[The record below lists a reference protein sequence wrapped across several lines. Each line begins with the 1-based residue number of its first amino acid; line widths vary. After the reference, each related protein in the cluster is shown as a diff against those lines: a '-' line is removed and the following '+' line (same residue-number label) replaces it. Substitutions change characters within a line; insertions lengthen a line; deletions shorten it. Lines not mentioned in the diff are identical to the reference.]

1 MAMSNETKLAIQARL
16 RLGATPQDVSEE
28 FDVKLPTVYAISKQV
43 KKEMQSDTVQD
54 LHQLPTEVITHIV
67 EESKKQM
74 PMPTPSGRNAM
85 VEAMEAVSVGA
96 DGLKKLDMSFQTTMT
111 NVLGRFD
118 EALKNEELGLKDV
131 KLISDTV
138 ASAYEK
144 VFSSGTNIHIGDN
157 NDNSQRLTM
166 FKNKNGV

>member
-1 MAMSNETKLAIQARL
+1 MALSNNTKNAIKAKL
-16 RLGATPQDVSEE
+16 RLGSTPQEVSAQ
-28 FDVKLPTVYAISKQV
+28 FDVALPTVYAINKMV
-43 KKEMQSDTVQD
+43 KKEMESDTVQE
-54 LHQLPTEVITHIV
+54 LHELPQEVISHIV
-67 EESKKQM
+67 EESKQM
-74 PMPTPSGRNAM
+74 LPLPTPEGSNKMAETL
-85 VEAMEAVSVGA
+85 EAISVGA
-96 DGLKKLDMSFQTTMT
+96 SGLKILDMSFQITMT
-111 NVLGRFD
+111 NVLSRFD
-118 EALKNEELGLKDV
+118 EALQNKDMPLKEV